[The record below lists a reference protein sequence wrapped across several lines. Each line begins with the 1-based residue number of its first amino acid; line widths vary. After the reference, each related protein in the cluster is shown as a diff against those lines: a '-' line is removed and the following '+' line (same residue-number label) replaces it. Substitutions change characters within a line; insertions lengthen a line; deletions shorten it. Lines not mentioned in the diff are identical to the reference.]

1 MYYDI
6 TELLIGTS
14 AGGVAAANVDIA
26 FDQSASCAV
35 SNINLVVS

>member
-1 MYYDI
+1 
-6 TELLIGTS
+6 
-14 AGGVAAANVDIA
+14 NVDIA